1 MPKISF
7 LSILLATAAAFP
19 VKAQV
24 NCEVL
29 PDCAALGFSQTD
41 DANCADD
48 GYLYC
53 PFDESY
59 KKCIQPSCEALG
71 FTTDDKSSWCG
82 NIVTCLT
89 DSSYTLCSESKTL
102 CPEGFTE
109 NLTSVADCGSG
120 SHPEGWKV
128 ETTIVSNSLGGT
140 VTCGRC
146 IAKDC
151 AGYNAEYAS
160 VNDCGNG
167 SHPSGWKYE
176 GCYSGDTPM
185 GKCTAKTCSD
195 YGARKSSSGCEV
207 WKTLTVYNGDSS
219 MTCYECRA
227 CIGQGGIAACLEKYN
242 GKTCTWACNNNMEK
256 PSGYPYGQCTGKG
269 YWKCCSSGS
278 KPSGYSSSDLF
289 EC

>member
-89 DSSYTLCSESKTL
+89 DRSYTLCAESKAL

-140 VTCGRC
+140 VTCGKC

-151 AGYNAEYAS
+151 VGYNAEYAS

-185 GKCTAKTCSD
+185 GKCTAKTCRD
-195 YGARKSSSGCEV
+195 YGYASSSAGSGSIY
-207 WKTLTVYNGDSS
+207 KSYSVYLGDTRK
-219 MTCYECRA
+219 TCYYNRLCNWDAMDA
-227 CIGQGGIAACLEKYN
+227 CDLYN
-242 GKTCTWACNNNMEK
+242 CDTVCMGSNAPT
-256 PSGYPYGQCTGKG
+256 PSGWGGSCGSTSTNRCCKTGETG
-269 YWKCCSSGS
+269 GWKCN
-278 KPSGYSSSDLF
+278 
-289 EC
+289 